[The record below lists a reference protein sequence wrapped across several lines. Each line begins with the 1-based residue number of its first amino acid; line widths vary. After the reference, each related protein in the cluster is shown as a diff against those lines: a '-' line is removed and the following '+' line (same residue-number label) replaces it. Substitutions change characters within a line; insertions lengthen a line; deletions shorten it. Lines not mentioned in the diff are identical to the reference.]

1 MQLALTAD
9 TTIKRLILGLL
20 IHSDRTFAT
29 KLLEI
34 GHVLGVDNGPVGRQH
49 FTTRVFCHSAITH
62 SWVDHNSE
70 KICVNFRKSL
80 TEIPRNGCGT
90 MWAAAVTW
98 KYPIS
103 PDGRLAELACTGSR

>member
-9 TTIKRLILGLL
+9 TTIKRLMLGLL

-49 FTTRVFCHSAITH
+49 FTTRVFCHSAIPILGWTTTH
-62 SWVDHNSE
+62 E
-70 KICVNFRKSL
+70 KICV
-80 TEIPRNGCGT
+80 
-90 MWAAAVTW
+90 
-98 KYPIS
+98 
-103 PDGRLAELACTGSR
+103 